1 MALTKLCSLHEI
13 INKIYWMSDKQES
26 PIKEGEMTS
35 GDEEIET
42 EF

>member
-1 MALTKLCSLHEI
+1 
-13 INKIYWMSDKQES
+13 MSDKQES